1 MKKLLFLF
9 SFCACFLMASA
20 QKSATTDLIL
30 GYDQTWYTYT
40 SSANAT
46 TATDSTWY
54 WTTMKES
61 KSPVKYDM
69 KIYIDSVSGT
79 KQVTPV
85 VLKAKKFITDSWTT
99 ITTVNWTNGHDTTIL
114 FTETSTAR
122 QYRFWQV
129 YMKSNRKAFIFKV
142 TELSQ
147 KFWE

>member
-20 QKSATTDLIL
+20 QKSTTTDLNL

-40 SSANAT
+40 STANAT

-54 WTTMKES
+54 WTTIKES
-61 KSPVKYDM
+61 VIPVKYDI
-69 KIYIDSVSGT
+69 KISLDSVSGT

-85 VLKAKKFITDSWTT
+85 VLKAKKFISDSWTT
-99 ITTVNWTNGHDTTIL
+99 ITTINWTNGHDTTVL
-114 FTETSTAR
+114 FNQNSTA
-122 QYRFWQV
+122 QYYRYWQV
-129 YMKSNRKAFIFKV
+129 YIKSNRKAFIFKV